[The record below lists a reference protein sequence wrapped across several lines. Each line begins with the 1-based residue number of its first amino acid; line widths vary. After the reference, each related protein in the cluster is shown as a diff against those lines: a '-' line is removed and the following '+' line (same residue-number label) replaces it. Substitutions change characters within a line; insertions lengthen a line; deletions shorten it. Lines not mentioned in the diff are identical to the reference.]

1 MPLRHKSAQK
11 RARHTV
17 KRTDRNKKNKAL
29 IKGSVNRVLEST
41 EKGSAET
48 EMKKT
53 VAILDR
59 AAVKGVIH
67 RNKAVNQKA
76 KLAKQINKLAK

>member
-11 RARHTV
+11 RARQTV
-17 KRTDRNKKNKAL
+17 KRTDSNKRVKAL
-29 IKGSVNRVLEST
+29 IKGSTKRVHASKDKTAAVEEL
-41 EKGSAET
+41 
-48 EMKKT
+48 KKT

-67 RNKAVNQKA
+67 KNKAANAKS
-76 KLAKQINKLAK
+76 KLAKRINKLA